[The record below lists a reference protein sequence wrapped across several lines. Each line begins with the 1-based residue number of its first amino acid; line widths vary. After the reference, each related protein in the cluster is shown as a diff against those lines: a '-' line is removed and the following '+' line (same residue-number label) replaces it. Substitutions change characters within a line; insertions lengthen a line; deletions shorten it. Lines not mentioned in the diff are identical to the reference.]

1 MLLEFLQNSPPT
13 QVRCSAGYQINA
25 SSSALVQPSPRA
37 PAYSLPWAAT
47 GTATVTTQPPAC
59 RTAAEQPEQ
68 KDQSDRLPKSRL
80 SPYFSHRVVTGSS
93 IFGRLRGTLSSKGSD
108 EKVIAPNADV
118 RRNVLSSMSD
128 SSIAFS
134 GGAENI
140 LTKEGESISIPPVA
154 LRRIS
159 GRSKDPACSSASP
172 STTGDELALGLSNLT
187 ITDESELKRDVCRN
201 VSDGRSSSTSSGGGG
216 ISVVMETLATVKTA
230 TAPSPTLPPPATAE
244 ILIPAVTAQT
254 TPTADLRAEFRV
266 PMISPDGKLVGYK
279 QNSSM
284 LRRQMQVSMPFSD
297 VDTTTPP
304 ESPMFMVNNSFS
316 NTGKNSAE
324 DFYLIA
330 SQDPFAGFPDAEN
343 QLPGYLLGPV
353 VGRGGFSSVH
363 KGLHMA
369 TSLPVAVKVIDKTRM
384 RDPKDRD
391 RVDREMRVMRQ
402 LSGHIGIA
410 QLLECSE
417 TPRYLYIIMEY
428 CAGGSLLDHVRE
440 KRKLSEKEACWLFQ
454 QILAALQHCH
464 GRGVVHRDIKLE
476 NILLD
481 GHGGVKLID
490 FGLCGYYVPDK
501 PLRCHCGSPSYAAPE
516 IVARKDYL
524 AGPVDVWSAGVV
536 LFAMLAGYLPFQG
549 KDKKSLSIK
558 IIKATWTPPS
568 CASPVAID
576 LLEKMLTLDPSE
588 RICLH
593 KIWEHPWVVN
603 GPRWECNGE
612 GPNGVMRTS
621 VDPEIA
627 DTWVLLNSQNSN
639 VTMAKLLRALRLKEC
654 NATTAGYH
662 LLCQAKNDLESNRRY
677 NNYIESS
684 SDDDGIGDDINT
696 KSSGTGE
703 SCVTAATSSD
713 LEIFI

>member
-1 MLLEFLQNSPPT
+1 M
-13 QVRCSAGYQINA
+13 
-25 SSSALVQPSPRA
+25 QPSPLA
-37 PAYSLPWAAT
+37 PAHSLPWAAT
-47 GTATVTTQPPAC
+47 STVATQEP
-59 RTAAEQPEQ
+59 
-68 KDQSDRLPKSRL
+68 KDQPDRLQKSRL
-80 SPYFSHRVVTGSS
+80 SPYFAHRIATGSP
-93 IFGRLRGTLSSKGSD
+93 ILGRPRGSSLYSKGSD
-108 EKVIAPNADV
+108 EKVNAPFADV
-118 RRNVLSSMSD
+118 RRNVFSSTSD
-128 SSIAFS
+128 TTIAF
-134 GGAENI
+134 GDGTENI
-140 LTKEGESISIPPVA
+140 ITKEGGSRRSSSIPPA
-154 LRRIS
+154 TLRRIS
-159 GRSKDPACSSASP
+159 VCSKDPADSSASP

-187 ITDESELKRDVCRN
+187 ITDDLELKRDVYRN
-201 VSDGRSSSTSSGGGG
+201 VSNGRSSSTSSGGSNDGG
-216 ISVVMETLATVKTA
+216 SGVLAAMETLAAVKA
-230 TAPSPTLPPPATAE
+230 AVAPLPTSPPPPAA
-244 ILIPAVTAQT
+244 AAATAQT
-254 TPTADLRAEFRV
+254 TTNTSPTVDDWRAAFRV

-297 VDTTTPP
+297 VDSATPTG
-304 ESPMFMVNNSFS
+304 SPMFMIDNSFS
-316 NTGKNSAE
+316 NTSKSSVE

-343 QLPGYLLGPV
+343 QLPGYLLGPI

-363 KGLHMA
+363 KGLHIA
-369 TSLPVAVKVIDKTRM
+369 TSLPVAVKVIDKLRM

-410 QLLECSE
+410 QLLECAE
-417 TPRYLYIIMEY
+417 TPQYLYIIMEY
-428 CAGGSLLDHVRE
+428 CAGGSLLDYVRE
-440 KRKLSEKEACWLFQ
+440 KRRLSETKACSLFQ
-454 QILAALQHCH
+454 QILAALEHCH

-524 AGPVDVWSAGVV
+524 AGPVDVWSAGIV
-536 LFAMLAGYLPFQG
+536 LFAMLAGYLPFQA

-568 CASPVAID
+568 CASPAAID
-576 LLEKMLTLDPSE
+576 LLGKMLTLDPSE
-588 RICLH
+588 RICFSN
-593 KIWEHPWVVN
+593 IWEHPWVMN
-603 GPRWECNGE
+603 GPRWEGNGE
-612 GPNGVMRTS
+612 GPNGVLRTS
-621 VDPEIA
+621 VDQEIA
-627 DTWVLLNSQNSN
+627 DTWVLINSQNGT
-639 VTMAKLLRALRLKEC
+639 VTMATLLRALRLKEC
-654 NATTAGYH
+654 NSTTAGYH
-662 LLCQAKNDLESNRRY
+662 LLSQAKNDLNSTQRD
-677 NNYIESS
+677 NNMQST
-684 SDDDGIGDDINT
+684 SDDDGNGNDTNT